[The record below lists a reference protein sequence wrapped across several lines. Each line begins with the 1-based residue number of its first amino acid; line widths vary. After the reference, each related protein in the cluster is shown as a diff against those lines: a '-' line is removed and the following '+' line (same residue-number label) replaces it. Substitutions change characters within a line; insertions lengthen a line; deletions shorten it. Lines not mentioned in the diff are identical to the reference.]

1 MFTSNLTHH
10 FANRRIRDPYVR
22 WCERRTPLVS
32 SGAVYSISGI
42 PRILYSNEFRSRHGL
57 ADFEYNLF
65 QITSGE
71 NIVQTCKLVKVP
83 EYTYKNTYVEKICE
97 GNGWYSNG
105 AKITETITHDFY
117 WLIILDNKCL
127 GCININAKK
136 SLSSKYAIEDLKNK
150 KYVKEFLST
159 I

>member
-1 MFTSNLTHH
+1 MLKKEITENKALSI
-10 FANRRIRDPYVR
+10 AR
-22 WCERRTPLVS
+22 VS
-32 SGAVYSISGI
+32 GV
-42 PRILYSNEFRSRHGL
+42 PRITYSNEFRSRHGF
-57 ADFEYNLF
+57 ADFENKTF
-65 QITSGE
+65 KITNAKNEST
-71 NIVQTCKLVKVP
+71 IDCILLKVP
-83 EYTYKNTYVEKICE
+83 TYSFKNSYVEKICE

-105 AKITETITHDFY
+105 AKIRETITHDFY

-136 SLSSKYAIEDLKNK
+136 SLSSKYAIEDLNGK